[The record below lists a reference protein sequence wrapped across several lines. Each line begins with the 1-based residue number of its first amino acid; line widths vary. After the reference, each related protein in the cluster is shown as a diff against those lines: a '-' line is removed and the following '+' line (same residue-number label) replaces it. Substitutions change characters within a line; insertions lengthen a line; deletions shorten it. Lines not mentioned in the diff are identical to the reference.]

1 MIGYS
6 DEQILKG
13 ILRHDNLILQYIY
26 KQYYYNINYFIRKNQ
41 GSEDDAS
48 DIFQEAIII
57 IYRKIKENDLIFEK
71 SSFKNYLFSVCRFL
85 WLKQLEKRRVEKQK
99 LNDSLPYQE
108 DFYDDNLNELVE
120 KNERYGLY
128 QKHFSTLSTDCQ
140 KLLQMFFEKI
150 PLREIAKVMG
160 YKSEKYAK
168 KRKYKCKELLISR
181 IKQDAE
187 FKKILEDDT

>member
-1 MIGYS
+1 MIVYS

-26 KQYYYNINYFIRKNQ
+26 KQYYYKINYFIKKNQ

-48 DIFQEAIII
+48 DVFQEAIIV
-57 IYRKIKENDLIFEK
+57 IYRKLKENDLIFEK
-71 SSFKNYLFSVCRFL
+71 SSFAGYLFSVCRFL
-85 WLKQLEKRRVEKQK
+85 WLKQLEKRRIERER
-99 LNDSLPYQE
+99 LNDSLPFQE
-108 DFYDDNLNELVE
+108 DLYDENLVELVD

-128 QKHFSTLSTDCQ
+128 QKHFATLSTDCQ
-140 KLLQMFFEKI
+140 KLMQLFFEKI

-168 KRKYKCKELLISR
+168 TRKYKCKEILIKR
-181 IKQDAE
+181 IKQDTE

>member
-57 IYRKIKENDLIFEK
+57 IYRKIKDNDLIFEK
-71 SSFKNYLFSVCRFL
+71 SSFKSYLFSVCRFL
-85 WLKQLEKRRVEKQK
+85 WLKQLEKRRIEKER
-99 LNDSLPYQE
+99 LNDTLPYQDE
-108 DFYDDNLNELVE
+108 LYDDNLNELVE

-140 KLLQMFFEKI
+140 KLLQLFFEKV
-150 PLREIAKVMG
+150 PLKEIAKVMG

-168 KRKYKCKELLISR
+168 KRKYKCKELLINR

>member
-71 SSFKNYLFSVCRFL
+71 SSFKSYLFSVCRFL
-85 WLKQLEKRRVEKQK
+85 WLKQLEKRRIEKEK
-99 LNDSLPYQE
+99 LNDTLPYQ
-108 DFYDDNLNELVE
+108 DDLYDDNLNELVE

-140 KLLQMFFEKI
+140 KLLQLFFEKV
-150 PLREIAKVMG
+150 PLKEIAKVMG

-168 KRKYKCKELLISR
+168 KRKYKCKELLINR

>member
-160 YKSEKYAK
+160 YKSDKYAK

>member
-26 KQYYYNINYFIRKNQ
+26 KQYYYNINYFIKKNQ

-71 SSFKNYLFSVCRFL
+71 SSFKNYLFSVCRLL
-85 WLKQLEKRRVEKQK
+85 WLKQLEKRRVEKEK
-99 LNDSLPYQE
+99 LNDSLPFQE
-108 DFYDDNLNELVE
+108 DLYDDNLNEIIE

-140 KLLQMFFEKI
+140 KLLQLFFEKV

>member
-26 KQYYYNINYFIRKNQ
+26 KQYYYSINYFIKKNQ

-57 IYRKIKENDLIFEK
+57 IYRKIKENDLVFDR
-71 SSFKNYLFSVCRFL
+71 SSFKAYLFSVCRLL
-85 WLKQLEKRRVEKQK
+85 WLKQLEKRRVEKEK
-99 LNDSLPYQE
+99 LNDSLPYQ
-108 DFYDDNLNELVE
+108 DDLYDDSLNEIVI

-128 QKHFSTLSTDCQ
+128 QRHFAELSTDCQ
-140 KLLQMFFEKI
+140 KLLQLFFEKVQ
-150 PLREIAKVMG
+150 LKDIATIMG

-168 KRKYKCKELLISR
+168 KRKFKCKELLISR

>member
-26 KQYYYNINYFIRKNQ
+26 KQYYYNINYFIKKNQ
-41 GSEDDAS
+41 GSDDDAN
-48 DIFQEAIII
+48 DIFQEAVII

-71 SSFKNYLFSVCRFL
+71 SSFKGYLFTVCRLL
-85 WLKQLEKRRVEKQK
+85 WLKQLERRRIEKEK
-99 LNDSLPYQE
+99 LNDSLPYQ
-108 DFYDDNLNELVE
+108 DDLYDDSLNELVI

-128 QKHFSTLSTDCQ
+128 QKHFSSLSTDCQ
-140 KLLQMFFEKI
+140 KLLQLFFEKVS
-150 PLREIAKVMG
+150 LKEIATVMG
-160 YKSEKYAK
+160 FKSEKYAK
-168 KRKYKCKELLISR
+168 KRKFKCKELLISR

-187 FKKILEDDT
+187 FKKILENDT

>member
-71 SSFKNYLFSVCRFL
+71 SSFKGYLFSVCRFL
-85 WLKQLEKRRVEKQK
+85 WLKQLEKRRIEKEK
-99 LNDSLPYQE
+99 LNDSLPYHE
-108 DFYDDNLNELVE
+108 DLYDDNLNELAD

-128 QKHFSTLSTDCQ
+128 QKHFGTLSTDCQ
-140 KLLQMFFEKI
+140 KLLQLFFEKVS
-150 PLREIAKVMG
+150 LRDIAKVMG

>member
-1 MIGYS
+1 MIVYS

-13 ILRHDNLILQYIY
+13 VLRHDSLILQYIY
-26 KQYYYNINYFIRKNQ
+26 KQYYYKISYFVRKNQ

-57 IYRKIKENDLIFEK
+57 IYRKLKENDLILEK
-71 SSFKNYLFSVCRFL
+71 SSFAGYLFSVCRFL
-85 WLKQLEKRRVEKQK
+85 WLKQLEKRRIERER
-99 LNDSLPYQE
+99 LNDTLPFQE
-108 DFYDDNLNELVE
+108 NLYDENLVELVN

-128 QKHFSTLSTDCQ
+128 QKHFATLSTDCQ
-140 KLLQMFFEKI
+140 KLMQLFFEKV
-150 PLREIAKVMG
+150 PLKEIAKIMG

-168 KRKYKCKELLISR
+168 TRKFKCKEILVKR
-181 IKQDAE
+181 IKQDTE

>member
-57 IYRKIKENDLIFEK
+57 IYRKIKENDLVFEK
-71 SSFKNYLFSVCRFL
+71 SSFKGYLFSVCRLL
-85 WLKQLEKRRVEKQK
+85 WLKQLEKRRVEKEK
-99 LNDSLPYQE
+99 LIDSLPYQE
-108 DFYDDNLNELVE
+108 DLYDDNLNEIVI

-128 QKHFSTLSTDCQ
+128 QKHFGALSTDCQ
-140 KLLQMFFEKI
+140 KLLQLFFEKVS
-150 PLREIAKVMG
+150 LKEIAMVMG

-168 KRKYKCKELLISR
+168 KRKFKCKELLISR

>member
-26 KQYYYNINYFIRKNQ
+26 KQYYYNINYFIRK
-41 GSEDDAS
+41 
-48 DIFQEAIII
+48 
-57 IYRKIKENDLIFEK
+57 KNDLIFEK
-71 SSFKNYLFSVCRFL
+71 SSFKGYLFSVCRFL
-85 WLKQLEKRRVEKQK
+85 WLKQLEKRRIEKEK
-99 LNDSLPYQE
+99 LNDSLPYHE
-108 DFYDDNLNELVE
+108 DLYDDNLNELAE

-128 QKHFSTLSTDCQ
+128 QKHFGTLSTDCQ
-140 KLLQMFFEKI
+140 KLLQLFFEKVS
-150 PLREIAKVMG
+150 LKEIAKVMG

-168 KRKYKCKELLISR
+168 KRKFKCKELLISR